1 MTRDVI
7 FGLSVLSIALL
18 ACGGGN
24 NRPAENESSSSGDI
38 VRIVRKDFGSD
49 AYNMPATFARLSR
62 KHGCNVE
69 EKSDSAVS
77 FCQAGIIAL
86 VRDGTIVNI
95 GCKSISYQECSN
107 LFSAI
112 VDESKK

>member
-1 MTRDVI
+1 MTRDVV

-24 NRPAENESSSSGDI
+24 RPATEGGGDI

-77 FCQAGIIAL
+77 FCNAGIIAL
-86 VRDGTIVNI
+86 VRDGTVVSV
-95 GCKSISYQECSN
+95 GCKGMSYDNCSH

-112 VDESKK
+112 VDEAKH

>member
-1 MTRDVI
+1 MTRDVV

-18 ACGGGN
+18 ACGGSS
-24 NRPAENESSSSGDI
+24 RPANEGGGGSSGDI

-86 VRDGTIVNI
+86 VRDGTTVNI
-95 GCKSISYQECSN
+95 GCKAITFQECSN

-112 VDESKK
+112 VDESKR

>member
-1 MTRDVI
+1 MTRDVV

-18 ACGGGN
+18 ACGGS
-24 NRPAENESSSSGDI
+24 NRPASNESGGGDI

-77 FCQAGIIAL
+77 FCQGRIIAL
-86 VRDGTIVNI
+86 VRDGTVVNV
-95 GCKSISYQECSN
+95 GCKALTFQDCST
-107 LFSAI
+107 LFGAI

>member
-1 MTRDVI
+1 MTRDVV

-24 NRPAENESSSSGDI
+24 NRPAETESSSSGDI

-95 GCKSISYQECSN
+95 GCKSLSYQDCSN

>member
-1 MTRDVI
+1 MTRDVV

-24 NRPAENESSSSGDI
+24 NRPAANESSNGDI

-69 EKSDSAVS
+69 EKADSAVS
-77 FCQAGIIAL
+77 FCQVGIIAL
-86 VRDGTIVNI
+86 VRDGTMVNI
-95 GCKSISYQECSN
+95 GCKSLSHQECTN

-112 VDESKK
+112 VDEGKH

>member
-1 MTRDVI
+1 MTRDVV
-7 FGLSVLSIALL
+7 FGLSVLSLTLL

-24 NRPAENESSSSGDI
+24 NRPAETENSGSGDI

-49 AYNMPATFARLSR
+49 SYNMPATFARLSR

-86 VRDGTIVNI
+86 VRDGTMVNI
-95 GCKSISYQECSN
+95 GCKSMSFQDCST

-112 VDESKK
+112 VDESKR